1 MTIDLPSIACVADA
15 WKQWAQ
21 EKPGAR
27 EGDTRVPPPAPV
39 LSFTHYFQARA
50 TQAIPSIF
58 DWNCPFGTLEMA
70 F

>member
-1 MTIDLPSIACVADA
+1 MTIDLPSIACVAGA

-21 EKPGAR
+21 EKPGAQ
-27 EGDTRVPPPAPV
+27 EGDARVSLARARS
-39 LSFTHYFQARA
+39 LFQARA
-50 TQAIPSIF
+50 TQAIPSLF